1 MDDPFVMDNPFL
13 GLFLCLAVCGVAVA
27 LGEGEGWLQ
36 SQTAGCHQLG
46 AGSRQTGGGVSLR
59 RLYSL
64 SS

>member
-13 GLFLCLAVCGVAVA
+13 GLFLCLAVCGVVV
-27 LGEGEGWLQ
+27 LVGEGGVATKPDGGLPP
-36 SQTAGCHQLG
+36 AP
-46 AGSRQTGGGVSLR
+46 AGSRPTGGGVSLR